1 MKITITDN
9 ATTITIENADAN
21 STATRKL
28 LDHLLDAGAAANLS
42 NATNARAVVAK
53 DPIPVDPARFVKW
66 LNSRSPLDT
75 IRALDN
81 ELLGGSGKLL
91 SASSAHMFVQK
102 YPVAASSL
110 GLDRLAE
117 FFVWMSNQGYYAQA
131 PSKRSAQTYYILAS
145 RLAAGGLV

>member
-9 ATTITIENADAN
+9 TTTITIENADAN
-21 STATRKL
+21 STTTRKL
-28 LDHLLDAGAAANLS
+28 LDHLLDAAPTS
-42 NATNARAVVAK
+42 NPTNARAVVGK

-81 ELLGGSGKLL
+81 ELFEGAGKML
-91 SASSAHMFVQK
+91 SASNAHMFVQK
-102 YPVAASSL
+102 YPEAASSL
-110 GLDRLAE
+110 GLERLAE

-131 PSKRSAQTYYILAS
+131 PSKRSAQTYYNLAS
-145 RLAAGGLV
+145 RLASGSLI